1 MESLYN
7 IWKSNTIIGNSRW
20 SLSGNSVAGIRTSF
34 YSPELKIQLDAGYQ
48 NFNKVNDIFIT
59 HSHADHVASL
69 PLIILENISNK
80 QSTKIYCPEETVE
93 LLNNMID
100 SFLMCNYNNNRIPK
114 KYYQVIGL
122 NSDYLIDLKLNSQ
135 DISVQSFNSD
145 HTVPTLSY
153 GFIQKSKKLK
163 EEYIGKSSQEI
174 VELKKSGVDITY
186 IIEYKKLVF
195 CGDTS
200 IAIFENNPSI
210 LNFDNIVIE
219 CTFFDESDL
228 RLAVERKHMH
238 WLQLKP
244 IIRNNPN
251 INFYLIHISAKY
263 TDKNKLLEEVN
274 EDLSNVFLL

>member
-1 MESLYN
+1 MTILHD
-7 IWKSNTIIGNSRW
+7 IWRNKTSIGNSNW
-20 SLSGNSVAGIRTSF
+20 SLSGESVAGIRTSF
-34 YSPELKIQLDAGYQ
+34 YSSELKIQLDAGHQ
-48 NFNKVNDIFIT
+48 NFNKVHDIFIT

-80 QSTKIYCPEETVE
+80 QVTNIYCPEESVE
-93 LLNNMID
+93 LINNMLD
-100 SFLMCNYNNNRIPK
+100 AFLRCNYHNNRIPK
-114 KYYQVIGL
+114 KYYKFIGL
-122 NSDYLIDLKLNSQ
+122 SSDYLIDLKLNSQ
-135 DISVQSFNSD
+135 DISIQSFNSD

-163 EEYIGKSSQEI
+163 EEYIDKSSQEI
-174 VELKKSGVDITY
+174 VELKKNGVDITY

-210 LNFDNIVIE
+210 LDFDNVVIE

-228 RLAVERKHMH
+228 ILAVERKHMH

-244 IIRNNPN
+244 IIRDNPN

-263 TDKNKLLEEVN
+263 TDKNNLVELINK
-274 EDLSNVFLL
+274 DLSNVFIL